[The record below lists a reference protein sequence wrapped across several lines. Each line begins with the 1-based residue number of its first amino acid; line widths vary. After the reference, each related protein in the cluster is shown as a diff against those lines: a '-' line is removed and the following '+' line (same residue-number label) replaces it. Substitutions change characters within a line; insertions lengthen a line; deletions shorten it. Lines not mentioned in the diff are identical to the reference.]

1 MHTFSVGGNDV
12 EAVRIGENGQLVF
25 IGGPCAIEN
34 LDHTLFM
41 AEKIKLIC
49 ERVGVPL
56 IFKACYDKDCRSSP
70 DSFHGVGLDLGLEIL
85 QKVRSEFKIP
95 VVSDFSVPDW
105 AEPTGN
111 VCDLVQVPAY
121 LCRQT
126 SMLKAAAKTGKP
138 VLLKKGQYMSPWN
151 MKNSLRKLSHYGCE
165 DVLLT
170 DRGTFFGYNM
180 LVNDFTGLPIMRQ
193 TGKPVCFDATH
204 SIQMPT
210 SMGSVSGGQRTFIPN
225 LVRSAIANGIDALF
239 MEVHDDPENALSDPN
254 TVLDLKF
261 LERMLSQAKF
271 LNDSINEMKLKFGEI
286 DHVTY

>member
-126 SMLKAAAKTGKP
+126 SMLKAAKTGKP